1 MVTGLHSVE
10 TGSNSGKSIIYLFGE
25 DGALITEEGLHR
37 VGNDTFYVKDGK
49 PVAAGLVTDGT
60 DYYYIRSSLYAVK
73 NCNYYVFTTNGLLP
87 SGYYDFD
94 ENGKMVVEAPK
105 NGVVSEN
112 GALYYYVDGVK
123 QLGLGLIKVDND
135 YYYVRTGGE
144 LATGNYYVFNNNGLM
159 ASGYYDF
166 DENGKMIIS

>member
-1 MVTGLHSVE
+1 M
-10 TGSNSGKSIIYLFGE
+10 
-25 DGALITEEGLHR
+25 
-37 VGNDTFYVKDGK
+37 
-49 PVAAGLVTDGT
+49 
-60 DYYYIRSSLYAVK
+60 
-73 NCNYYVFTTNGLLP
+73 
-87 SGYYDFD
+87 
-94 ENGKMVVEAPK
+94 

-112 GALYYYVDGVK
+112 GVNYYYANGVK
-123 QLGLGLIKVDND
+123 QAGLGLLKIGED